1 MKRQGLVLRA
11 LSYLYVLLGCIL
23 IGGPMYLTV
32 ANAMKDTQQFTSNFF
47 APPQSLYLDNF
58 INVIS
63 KANYF
68 RYVFNSTFV
77 MVAGVALI
85 LLLVPITAFPVARH
99 MRTKRYYRFVYYFI
113 LLGIFVPF
121 QVKMLPIVKLMA
133 SLKLMNPVGL
143 VLLYGCGA
151 LCQDIFLMV
160 GYIQTLPRDL
170 EEAAAIDGCTRL
182 GVIFRIVYPLLS
194 PMLATILIKDALWND
209 FQMPLLILNVST
221 DYWTLPLFQYNFKS
235 TYSVDFTMAFAAFT
249 LSILPMMII
258 FLLAQKKI
266 MGGLTTGAV
275 KS

>member
-143 VLLYGCGA
+143 VLLYA
-151 LCQDIFLMV
+151 RIF
-160 GYIQTLPRDL
+160 
-170 EEAAAIDGCTRL
+170 
-182 GVIFRIVYPLLS
+182 S
-194 PMLATILIKDALWND
+194 
-209 FQMPLLILNVST
+209 
-221 DYWTLPLFQYNFKS
+221 
-235 TYSVDFTMAFAAFT
+235 
-249 LSILPMMII
+249 
-258 FLLAQKKI
+258 
-266 MGGLTTGAV
+266 
-275 KS
+275 